1 MSNTLSIRRSVV
13 PTWFLWVTLATVMV
27 GLLIYAGYRW
37 PSYSG
42 FGETD
47 IIRTK
52 TVTTHPSN
60 DKEITETRQTQSA
73 RTVWDWIGLVGVGSA
88 IALAGWII
96 ARKQQERE
104 QIATL
109 EHTQDEALAAYL
121 DQMSNLLV
129 DQGLSKEHKNPTE
142 STSRGVI
149 THAWKIPILRKAS
162 AFFGSDGVQEET
174 QPNTSVHREIEDHL
188 RRVAQARTTAI
199 LLSLDAAHKRR
210 PLKLIYELGLINR
223 GTSVLELYNAGL
235 DHASLSE
242 LSMRKA
248 NLRRADFR
256 STDLSGSDLSGADL
270 SLADMRGTDLRRV
283 NLRHTNLRG
292 VNFLPYDERDPERWN
307 LHNLRKLDLDNEQFS
322 PRKIRFGNRRLIIT
336 RRDGRLTMSELAI
349 TNLGEATLVGAQL
362 RNARL
367 CGADLRDADLRNAK
381 LRGADLRGATLKGAD
396 LRGARHLTQEQIERA
411 KGDQRTRLPD
421 HLKRPKTWALIDIP
435 SLRRKSAD

>member
-1 MSNTLSIRRSVV
+1 
-13 PTWFLWVTLATVMV
+13 MV
-27 GLLIYAGYRW
+27 GLLIYSGYRW

-47 IIRTK
+47 IIRTE
-52 TVTTHPSN
+52 TVTTHPS
-60 DKEITETRQTQSA
+60 DKKEITETRQTQGA

-104 QIATL
+104 RIATL

-129 DQGLSKEHKNPTE
+129 DPGLSKEHKNPTE
-142 STSRGVI
+142 STSLGMI
-149 THAWKIPILRKAS
+149 THAWTKPIVRRAS
-162 AFFGSDGVQEET
+162 AFFGSDGEQEED
-174 QPNTSVHREIEDHL
+174 QQNTSVHQEIEEHL
-188 RRVAQARTTAI
+188 RRVAQARTIAI

-210 PLKLIYELGLINR
+210 PLKLVYELGLINR

-242 LSMRKA
+242 FSLRKA

-256 STDLSGSDLSGADL
+256 STDLSGSDLS
-270 SLADMRGTDLRRV
+270 LADMRGTDLRRV
-283 NLRHTNLRG
+283 NLRHANLRS

-307 LHNLRKLDLDNEQFS
+307 LHNLRKLDLDNENFS
-322 PRKIRFGNRRLIIT
+322 PRKLRLGNRRLIIT
-336 RRDGRLTMSELAI
+336 IRNGRLTMSELAI
-349 TNLGEATLVGAQL
+349 TNLGGATLIGAQL

-367 CGADLRDADLRNAK
+367 CGADLRDVDLRNAN
-381 LRGADLRGATLKGAD
+381 LRGADLRGTKLKGAD
-396 LRGARHLTQEQIERA
+396 LSGVRNLTQEQIEQA
-411 KGDQRTRLPD
+411 IGDQGTKLPD
-421 HLKRPKTWALIDIP
+421 YLRRPKSWALIDITP
-435 SLRRKSAD
+435 LRRTSDD

>member
-1 MSNTLSIRRSVV
+1 MSNSLSIRRSVI
-13 PTWFLWVTLATVMV
+13 PTWFLWVTLATVLV

-47 IIRTK
+47 IIRTE
-52 TVTTHPSN
+52 TVTTHPSE
-60 DKEITETRQTQSA
+60 DREITVTKQTQGA

-104 QIATL
+104 RVATL
-109 EHTQDEALAAYL
+109 EYTQDEALAAFL
-121 DQMSNLLV
+121 DQMSNLIV
-129 DQGLSKEHKNPTE
+129 DHGLSKEQEKSNE
-142 STSRGVI
+142 STLHRVRVRAR
-149 THAWKIPILRKAS
+149 TIPIVRNAS
-162 AFFGSDGVQEET
+162 AFFGADGEHVIAEHKT
-174 QPNTSVHREIEDHL
+174 TVHKELESHL
-188 RRVAQARTTAI
+188 CRVAQARTIAI
-199 LLSLDAAHKRR
+199 LLSLDATHKRR
-210 PLKLIYELGLINR
+210 PLKLVYELGLINR
-223 GTSVLELYNAGL
+223 GTSVLKLTNAGL

-242 LSMRKA
+242 LSLRKA

-256 STDLSGSDLSGADL
+256 STDLSGSDLSGSDL

-283 NLRHTNLRG
+283 NLRHANLSST
-292 VNFLPYDERDPERWN
+292 NFLPYDERDPERWN
-307 LHNLRKLDLDNEQFS
+307 LHNLSKLELKKENFC

-336 RRDGRLTMSELAI
+336 RRDGRLTISELAI

-362 RNARL
+362 RDARL

-381 LRGADLRGATLKGAD
+381 LRGADLRGAKLRGAD

-411 KGDQRTRLPD
+411 IGDQSTRLPD
-421 HLKRPKTWALIDIP
+421 HLKRPQTWALIDIS